1 MRYATWDVK
10 FEGNIG
16 TTPESIIKSNGGQ
29 ATGSFMPTDWV
40 VCGCISDDTVISGTS
55 YWNCTEITQAQAL
68 ALAGPT
74 ATLSADGH
82 FVFPIPS
89 KSTG

>member
-1 MRYATWDVK
+1 MRYATWDVT
-10 FEGNIG
+10 FEGNSG
-16 TTPESIIKSNGGQ
+16 TTPEPVIISNGGQ
-29 ATGSFMPTDWV
+29 ASGAFMV
-40 VCGCISDDTVISGTS
+40 EGLSVCGYLSDDAVISGTS

-82 FVFPIPS
+82 FIFPVPLRV
-89 KSTG
+89 

>member
-1 MRYATWDVK
+1 MRYATWNVT

-16 TTPESIIKSNGGQ
+16 TTPEPIIRSEGGQ
-29 ATGSFMPTDWV
+29 ASGAFMVGQWG
-40 VCGCISDDTVISGTS
+40 VCGYLSDDAVINETG

-82 FVFPIPS
+82 FIFPHP
-89 KSTG
+89 TQP

>member
-1 MRYATWDVK
+1 MRYATWNVTFDN
-10 FEGNIG
+10 NIG
-16 TTPESIIKSNGGQ
+16 TTPEAEIKSNGGQ
-29 ATGSFMPTDWV
+29 ATGAFMPTDWV
-40 VCGCISDDTVISGTS
+40 VCGYLSNDAVISDTG

-82 FVFPIPS
+82 FIFPVP
-89 KSTG
+89 TLR